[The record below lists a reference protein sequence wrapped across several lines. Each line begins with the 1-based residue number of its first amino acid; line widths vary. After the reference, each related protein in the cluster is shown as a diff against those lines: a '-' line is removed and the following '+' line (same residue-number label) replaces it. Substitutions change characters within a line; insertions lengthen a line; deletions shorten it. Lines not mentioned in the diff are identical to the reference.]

1 MRTAGS
7 SACLCDLPVVTRG
20 GTESASHGYGVGKTS
35 VLKTSGMLVAVA
47 NTGRVGSV
55 CFFKEIHSNCALITI
70 MQDPGPPQASLLC
83 SWVMWGCGVGAHG
96 PRGRQF
102 GVAGSCGRPT
112 VWVWGVDSSEDPLPP
127 TSSPALPASGKFHV
141 KHGGQ
146 TLEVTAWLT
155 SDRHLAPLCRMW
167 SEQETAAALLRP

>member
-55 CFFKEIHSNCALITI
+55 RFFKEIHSNCALTTI

-83 SWVMWGCGVGAHG
+83 SWVMWGCGVGARG

-112 VWVWGVDSSEDPLPP
+112 VWVWGVDSSEDPPP
-127 TSSPALPASGKFHV
+127 SSTVSSAACKWKVPCKARGPDIGSHSVADF
-141 KHGGQ
+141 GQ
-146 TLEVTAWLT
+146 TSGT
-155 SDRHLAPLCRMW
+155 SL
-167 SEQETAAALLRP
+167 